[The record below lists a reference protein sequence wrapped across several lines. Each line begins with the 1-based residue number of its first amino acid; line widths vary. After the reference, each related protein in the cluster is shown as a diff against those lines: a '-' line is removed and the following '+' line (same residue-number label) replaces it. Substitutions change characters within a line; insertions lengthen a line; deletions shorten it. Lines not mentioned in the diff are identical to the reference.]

1 MRSFDRPSV
10 RRLTLLGVAAF
21 AALLVL
27 PGALATHGPD
37 TEVTTGSNDAVMLQ
51 NKQNEPWVAINA
63 NDPTQ
68 IAAGANDNI
77 DLEACNLGDDTTC
90 PFTAGVGGSGVYF
103 LKSDGSWTQPTY
115 TGFSKR
121 HCLGVA
127 GVSNDTCQ
135 ARTPSTTPPGEIGTL
150 PWYFEAGITSDG
162 DPSLA
167 FGPKLGAGGFSWSHG
182 ARLYYANLTS
192 NLFAERNEAL
202 KGFEG
207 IAVSRTDNVAAAA
220 GGGTAGKNAWMT
232 PVVASKQSGAA
243 FSDKESIVADDA
255 ASSPFFGNVYV
266 CYTAFRSVGG
276 APNPIFVTRST
287 DGGSSWDQVQI
298 SEASNTGL
306 GSGRQGCDVDT
317 DSHGI
322 VYVVWRGGDTPKDN
336 PPFFDRGIFL
346 SRSFDGGVSFDKPRQ
361 VARVQECGIP
371 DPNQGRRTFD
381 GVGGAR
387 TSLNPSLDVAN
398 GAPSGANAPDTLV
411 LAWCDGPTPT
421 TAAGAKEDALIQL
434 SSDKGESW
442 TTPVNAADTTAGDR
456 PDFPSVAISPD
467 GTDLYLAYMA
477 FHAPWQ
483 STTAAPRMMEG
494 VVRHA
499 DLAGTVPGTFATI
512 HRGETGDA
520 RGSSTNSLVAEFLGD
535 YNYVAA
541 TNDFAYAVWNDVRN
555 AADCPAV
562 DAFRQKLAAG
572 TTPNPRPA
580 PQQACT
586 PVGTKVFGNSDIF
599 GTRVNDPT

>member
-1 MRSFDRPSV
+1 MRCRNRLSS
-10 RRLTLLGVAAF
+10 RRLALIGAVALATLLVSPAAF
-21 AALLVL
+21 
-27 PGALATHGPD
+27 ATHGPD

-51 NKQNEPWVAINA
+51 NKQNEPWVAINL

-68 IAAGANDNI
+68 VAAGANDNL
-77 DLEACNLGDDTTC
+77 DLEACNVGDDTTC
-90 PFTAGVGGSGVYF
+90 PFTPGVGVSGVAF
-103 LKSDGSWTQPTY
+103 LNAAGTWTQPTY

-127 GVSNDTCQ
+127 GVSTDTCP
-135 ARTPSTTPPGEIGTL
+135 ARTPTTTPPGEIGTL
-150 PWYFEAGITSDG
+150 PWYYEAGLTSDG
-162 DPSLA
+162 DPALA
-167 FGPKLGAGGFSWSHG
+167 FGPKPTAGGFSWSNG

-207 IAVSRTDNVAAAA
+207 VAVSRTDNVAAAA
-220 GGGTAGKNAWMT
+220 AGGAAGKAAWMP
-232 PVVASKQSGAA
+232 PVVVSKQSGAS
-243 FSDKESIVADDA
+243 FNDKESIAADDA
-255 ASSPFFGNVYV
+255 SSSPFFGNVYV

-276 APNPIFVTRST
+276 APNPIFVARST
-287 DGGSSWDQVQI
+287 DGGSSWEQRHL

-317 DSHGI
+317 DSDGV
-322 VYVVWRGGDTPKDN
+322 VYVVWRGGETPKDN
-336 PPFFDRGIFL
+336 PPLFNRGIFL
-346 SRSFDGGVSFDKPRQ
+346 SRSFDGGVSFENPRQ
-361 VARVQECGIP
+361 VARVQECGLL
-371 DPNQGRRTFD
+371 DPNQGRTTFD
-381 GVGGAR
+381 GVAGAR

-398 GAPSGANAPDTLV
+398 GAPTGANAPDTLV
-411 LAWCDGPTPT
+411 LTWCDGPTPR
-421 TAAGAKEDALIQL
+421 TAAGANEEALVQL
-434 SSDKGESW
+434 SGDKGQSW
-442 TTPVNAADTTAGDR
+442 TAPVNAADTTTADR

-467 GTDLYLAYMA
+467 GTDLYLTYMA

-483 STTAAPRMMEG
+483 STTAAPRIMEG

-512 HRGETGDA
+512 HRGAPGDA
-520 RGSSTNSLVAEFLGD
+520 RGSSTNGLVAEFLGD

-562 DAFRQKLAAG
+562 DTYRQNLVTG
-572 TTPNPRPA
+572 TVPNPTPA
-580 PQQACT
+580 PQQDCPA
-586 PVGTKVFGNSDIF
+586 VGTAVFGNSDIF
-599 GTRVNDPT
+599 GTRVNDPS